1 MSNQRNSRNQGKTSS
16 SRAAKGVKSKNKSGG
31 KKFTNTRLF
40 KILRIVLLI
49 AIVVVIFNIVSGIIK
64 NRTPEDI
71 TLIIGENKIE
81 LANELLIDENNNIFI
96 SKDDIATLYDPN
108 IYYNEEEKTLIT
120 TYNKHVARLV
130 VDQTTMEVNSTQV
143 AINGTLKFENDI
155 LYMPLLDLKD
165 VYDFEYQYNEERKT
179 LIIDSISVAKSQAVV
194 VKTAKIKEEPK
205 TFSSTI
211 EKISRFDGVY
221 VTVFG
226 TEGDYT
232 KVRTP
237 SGNIGYVKTDKLGD
251 IEEIREDMEN
261 DELTNVNILSDYN
274 IVGTYENP
282 ALDTSL
288 TNIVTPNLFNINS
301 VLEVEN
307 VIDLSSATFE
317 GYKNWATT
325 NEIDICA
332 SVTLNASMNE
342 ICSSYTTRTCL
353 INLLYNQFVTN
364 GINMICIDFDNID
377 DIEGFYR
384 FVIELTPRFKEVG
397 FKVLVKYKNGLDKE
411 RLENIVDYVIE
422 E

>member
-1 MSNQRNSRNQGKTSS
+1 M
-16 SRAAKGVKSKNKSGG
+16 
-31 KKFTNTRLF
+31 
-40 KILRIVLLI
+40 I
-49 AIVVVIFNIVSGIIK
+49 
-64 NRTPEDI
+64 
-71 TLIIGENKIE
+71 
-81 LANELLIDENNNIFI
+81 
-96 SKDDIATLYDPN
+96 
-108 IYYNEEEKTLIT
+108 IT
-120 TYNKHVARLV
+120 TYNKHVAKLV

-143 AINGTLKFENDI
+143 AINGTLKFENNI

-205 TFSSTI
+205 AFSSTI

-226 TEGDYT
+226 TDGDYT

-251 IEEIREDMEN
+251 IEEIRENMET
-261 DELTNVNILSDYN
+261 DELSNVNVLNDYS
-274 IVGTYENP
+274 VVETYENTTF
-282 ALDTSL
+282 DTSL
-288 TNIVTPNLFNINS
+288 TNIVIPNLFNINGA
-301 VLEVEN
+301 LEVEN

-317 GYKNWATT
+317 SYKNWAST
-325 NEIDICA
+325 NGVSICA

-353 INLLYNQFVTN
+353 INLLYNQFVAN
-364 GINMICIDFDNID
+364 NINMICIDFDNID

-397 FKVLVKYKNGLDKE
+397 FKVLVKYKDGLDKE